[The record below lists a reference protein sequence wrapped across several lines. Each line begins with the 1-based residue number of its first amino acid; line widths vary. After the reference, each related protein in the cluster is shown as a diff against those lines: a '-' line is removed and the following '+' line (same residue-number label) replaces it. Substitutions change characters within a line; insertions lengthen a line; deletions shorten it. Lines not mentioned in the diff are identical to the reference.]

1 MGTFVSTDGRAGSV
15 TIYAIFFSADMIT
28 CNNNTELQISLNQIG
43 CTAFMHFVLSS

>member
-15 TIYAIFFSADMIT
+15 TIYAIVFSADMIT
-28 CNNNTELQISLNQIG
+28 CNNAELQISLNQIG